1 MDGFLNPED
10 MKRSQDLKPYY
21 RLNGAIYLIKRE
33 YVGRLKNLYGK
44 DTFAYVM
51 PIMESIDIDT
61 MKDFMLAEFWSDK

>member
-1 MDGFLNPED
+1 M
-10 MKRSQDLKPYY
+10 
-21 RLNGAIYLIKRE
+21 
-33 YVGRLKNLYGK
+33 GRLKNLYGK